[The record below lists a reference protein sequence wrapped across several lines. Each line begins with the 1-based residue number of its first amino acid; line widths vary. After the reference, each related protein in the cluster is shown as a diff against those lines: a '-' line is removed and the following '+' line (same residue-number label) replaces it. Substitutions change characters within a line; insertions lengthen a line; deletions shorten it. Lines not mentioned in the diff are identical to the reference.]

1 MLGTLH
7 SARKALGVSERR
19 ARTRT
24 LVTPPIYVDLGKVN
38 GGLIYN
44 MSEDGLAL
52 SAAMILGGVE
62 LLSMRILL
70 PDSGGWMEATGQLTW
85 RSESRKTAG
94 IRFVG
99 LPEGAR
105 QRIADWLAAE
115 ERVPELNLP
124 EDTSVLTDQPAEI
137 VAELFQQA
145 TQATSDNLAGDDC
158 STHLRER
165 RSHPRQQIRPLSFIE
180 LGRDNGGVLLNISEG
195 GLALTAAMILTE
207 DVLPT
212 IRIQFKGPRHEIEAS
227 GQIAWISESK
237 REAGIRFV
245 N

>member
-7 SARKALGVSERR
+7 SARKALGVTERR

-52 SAAMILGGVE
+52 SAAMILRGDE
-62 LLSMRILL
+62 LVSMRILL

-99 LPEGAR
+99 LPEEAR
-105 QRIADWLAAE
+105 QRIADWLAAEGSERERQPEAEILPRPQQHPAGDAPTRTPMLSLADPVDSSTVAE

-124 EDTSVLTDQPAEI
+124 EDSSVLIDQPAEI

-145 TQATSDNLAGDDC
+145 TQAT
-158 STHLRER
+158 
-165 RSHPRQQIRPLSFIE
+165 
-180 LGRDNGGVLLNISEG
+180 
-195 GLALTAAMILTE
+195 
-207 DVLPT
+207 
-212 IRIQFKGPRHEIEAS
+212 
-227 GQIAWISESK
+227 
-237 REAGIRFV
+237 
-245 N
+245 